1 MWFIFNVMPLCCP
14 FLNLS
19 CIAALL
25 LTCLIVH
32 LGSYVDLVCMV
43 DDWLGLCQAC
53 VEKRTKKELTPVG
66 VLCVNWGNRRLC
78 LAYWTSLVD
87 WRSVGVV
94 CRHVLHLRVVQPCVG
109 CWRTLRRVSYRFRCI
124 RLYCRSFL
132 YVCVEMH
139 WTCPGR
145 KIPAYCQSWSSQR

>member
-66 VLCVNWGNRRLC
+66 VLCVN
-78 LAYWTSLVD
+78 
-87 WRSVGVV
+87 
-94 CRHVLHLRVVQPCVG
+94 
-109 CWRTLRRVSYRFRCI
+109 
-124 RLYCRSFL
+124 
-132 YVCVEMH
+132 
-139 WTCPGR
+139 
-145 KIPAYCQSWSSQR
+145 